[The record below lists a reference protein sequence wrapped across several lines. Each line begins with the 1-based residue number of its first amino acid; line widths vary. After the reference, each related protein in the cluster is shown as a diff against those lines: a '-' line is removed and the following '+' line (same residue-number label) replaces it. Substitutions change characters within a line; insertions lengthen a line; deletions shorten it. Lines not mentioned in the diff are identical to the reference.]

1 MNGTSPVRLVVVVND
16 VAADGAAVPLRYA
29 TVAAALDAE
38 VELHC
43 VGASVAW
50 LRTGAAPAALQEQ
63 LRQAAEAGVRIYAC
77 SLALDA
83 HGVLADALVPEVA
96 GIRGA
101 AALLAAGFAPN
112 ARFMNF

>member
-1 MNGTSPVRLVVVVND
+1 MTALVVVVND
-16 VAADGAAVPLRYA
+16 VGAEGAAVPLRYA
-29 TVAAALDAE
+29 ATAAALDAD

-50 LRTGAAPAALQEQ
+50 LRAGAAAPALLE
-63 LRQAAEAGVRIYAC
+63 RVRAAIEAGARIYAC
-77 SLALDA
+77 PQALAL
-83 HGVLADALVPEVA
+83 HGVAAVDLLPEVA

-101 AALLAAGFAPN
+101 AALLAAGFAPD

>member
-1 MNGTSPVRLVVVVND
+1 MPRLIVVVND
-16 VAADGAAVPLRYA
+16 VPEAQAEVPLRYA
-29 TVAAALDAE
+29 ATAAALDAD

-50 LRTGAAPAALQEQ
+50 LARGAAGQALLDR
-63 LRQAAEAGVRIYAC
+63 LRDAVDAGARVYAC
-77 SLALDA
+77 PQALSV
-83 HGVLADALVPEVA
+83 HGVAADALLPEVA

-101 AALLAAGFAPN
+101 AALLAAGFAPD

>member
-1 MNGTSPVRLVVVVND
+1 MTRLVVLVND
-16 VAADGAAVPLRYA
+16 VDAAGAAIPLRYA
-29 TVAAALDAE
+29 ATAAALDAE

-50 LRTGAAPAALQEQ
+50 LRQGGADAALLDR
-63 LRQAAEAGVRIYAC
+63 LRDAVDAGARVYAC
-77 SLALDA
+77 PQALAA
-83 HGVLADALVPEVA
+83 HGVAADALVPEVA

-101 AALLAAGFAPN
+101 AALLAAGFAPD

>member
-1 MNGTSPVRLVVVVND
+1 MARLIVVVND
-16 VAADGAAVPLRYA
+16 VDDEGAAVPLRYA
-29 TVAAALDAE
+29 ATAAALDVE

-50 LRTGAAPAALQEQ
+50 LRQSAAGPALLGQ
-63 LRQAAEAGVRIYAC
+63 LRDALEAGARIYAC
-77 SLALDA
+77 PQALAA
-83 HGVLADALVPEVA
+83 NGVSADALAPEVA

-101 AALLAAGFAPN
+101 AALLAAGFAPG

>member
-1 MNGTSPVRLVVVVND
+1 MTRLVVVVND
-16 VAADGAAVPLRYA
+16 VDAQGAAVPLRYA
-29 TVAAALDAE
+29 ATAAALDAD

-50 LRTGAAPAALQEQ
+50 LRAGAADAGLLKR
-63 LRQAAEAGVRIYAC
+63 LRETIEAGARVYAC
-77 SLALDA
+77 PQALAA
-83 HGVLADALVPEVA
+83 HGVPAADLLPEVA

-101 AALLAAGFAPN
+101 AAMLAAGFAPD

>member
-1 MNGTSPVRLVVVVND
+1 MTTLVVVVAD
-16 VAADGAAVPLRYA
+16 VDGEGAAVPLRYA
-29 TVAAALDAE
+29 ATAAPLDAD

-50 LRTGAAPAALQEQ
+50 LRAGAAAPDLLAR
-63 LRQAAEAGVRIYAC
+63 LREAIDAGARIYAC
-77 SLALDA
+77 PQALAL
-83 HGVLADALVPEVA
+83 HGVAAADLAPEVA

-101 AALLAAGFAPN
+101 AALLAAGFAPG

>member
-1 MNGTSPVRLVVVVND
+1 MGTARLVVVVND
-16 VAADGAAVPLRYA
+16 VDAGGAAVPLRYA
-29 TVAAALDAE
+29 ATAAALDAD

-50 LRTGAAPAALQEQ
+50 LRAGAAGQDLLER
-63 LRQAAEAGVRIYAC
+63 LRDAVDAGARVYAC
-77 SLALDA
+77 PQALAA
-83 HGVLADALVPEVA
+83 HGMAAADLLPEVA

-101 AALLAAGFAPN
+101 AAMLAAGFAPE

>member
-1 MNGTSPVRLVVVVND
+1 MTRLVVVVND
-16 VAADGAAVPLRYA
+16 VDETGAAVPLRYA
-29 TVAAALDAE
+29 TTAAALDAD

-50 LRTGAAPAALQEQ
+50 LRAGAAGAVLLAQ
-63 LRQAAEAGVRIYAC
+63 LRDAIEAGARVYAC
-77 SLALDA
+77 PQALAA
-83 HGVLADALVPEVA
+83 HGVATHALLPEVA

-101 AALLAAGFAPN
+101 AALLAAGFAPD